1 MLKVSAAVIEHF
13 EKQCPG
19 IAARIEGF
27 ERAVY
32 PACAHCGSGD
42 TAIVL
47 GGIVGY
53 TINLAAATTRVKLCP
68 GRPVRYFV
76 MCAGSSLG
84 RFRRGNTE

>member
-1 MLKVSAAVIEHF
+1 MLKVSAAVIEQF

-53 TINLAAATTRVKLCP
+53 TMNLAAATTRVKLCP
-68 GRPVRYFV
+68 GK
-76 MCAGSSLG
+76 AGEIFCNVCGKFSWQVPE
-84 RFRRGNTE
+84 RKH

>member
-1 MLKVSAAVIEHF
+1 MIEHF

-19 IAARIEGF
+19 IATRIEGF

-47 GGIVGY
+47 GGIGGY
-53 TINLAAATTRVKLCP
+53 TMNLAAGTTQVKLCP
-68 GRPVRYFV
+68 GKAGEIFCNVRGKFSWQV
-76 MCAGSSLG
+76 PE
-84 RFRRGNTE
+84 RTH

>member
-1 MLKVSAAVIEHF
+1 MLKVSAAVIEQF

-53 TINLAAATTRVKLCP
+53 TMNLAAATTRVKLCP
-68 GRPVRYFV
+68 GK
-76 MCAGSSLG
+76 AGEIFCNVCGKFSWLVPE
-84 RFRRGNTE
+84 RKH